1 LNKHLILDQVSIGY
15 RNTSGYRNRSL
26 STPVLSKLS
35 LSLAKGEI
43 FSLLGQSGCGKSTL
57 LRAIAGFEPLLAG
70 TITLNARL
78 ISAPAHYEPPEKRN
92 IGYMFQD
99 FALFPHLSAEKN
111 IAFGLQKLSR
121 AARLAQVQRMLALVG
136 LTEHAT
142 RFPHELSGG
151 QQQRVAL
158 ARALAT
164 QPDLLLLDEPFSSL
178 DSETTDRLIPEV
190 RQIIV
195 LAGCTTLMVT
205 HANKQAHAMSDR
217 MGVLENGKITLQNLQ
232 PTDPFPVHAACV

>member
-1 LNKHLILDQVSIGY
+1 MNKHLILEQVSIGY
-15 RNTSGYRNRSL
+15 RNSSGYRNNSL
-26 STPVLSKLS
+26 SAPVLNTLS
-35 LSLAKGEI
+35 LRLAKGEV

-78 ISAPAHYEPPEKRN
+78 ISAPAHYELPEKRN

-99 FALFPHLSAEKN
+99 FALFPHLSTEKN

-121 AARLAQVQRMLALVG
+121 AARLERVQRMLALVG
-136 LTEHAT
+136 LTEHAS

-190 RQIIV
+190 RHIIA

-205 HANKQAHAMSDR
+205 HSEKHAHAMSDR
-217 MGVLENGKITLQNLQ
+217 MGVLENGKITLQYPQ
-232 PTDPFPVHAACV
+232 PSDPFPVHAACV